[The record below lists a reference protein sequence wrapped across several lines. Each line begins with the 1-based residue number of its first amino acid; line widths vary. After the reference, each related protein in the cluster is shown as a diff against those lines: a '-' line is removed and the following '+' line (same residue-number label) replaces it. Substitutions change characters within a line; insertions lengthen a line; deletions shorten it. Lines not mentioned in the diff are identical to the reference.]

1 MKKRVLSILLAVT
14 MLCLFVP
21 TTVFAATNKAEEYY
35 NNVIIKDAVNGV
47 FRLNSIEFTNDRT
60 DYENLGKEEFICD
73 YFFTQKYS
81 TDQIQVIASYDY
93 DDPDKFVINVSYWD
107 DVPDME
113 ESYVAPDYT
122 YSAEVRIAFNEGIAA
137 IKATADRYAD
147 LLKGNSSGDENEP
160 VTIYMEDMDV
170 INMLFNTKGEV
181 DDSLLINYS
190 SEFKN
195 ILNNSNITAAFVS
208 GAGER
213 LSATRAAMGLLGLMH
228 NNYIYSV
235 VDRVVFH
242 ASNIFFV
249 PSSTADTT
257 DAIATAAKAR
267 IESYIGKEVTVE
279 FVGEPSNDDSELMDS
294 ITTLYDLYGVDNYDF
309 STYYN
314 ITIDGKTYPFF
325 IFRDDSR
332 MIDTSFE
339 TGDIISGAKI
349 TSDSAYVPNDS
360 VIEISEIDKSS
371 DTAKELLAAF
381 GLTDGR
387 SFDIKLNS
395 ITKGAYISKLDD
407 GTFKVYIPLTD
418 DMRSGGALVAY
429 YRNSNGTV
437 EEHPVTIEG
446 DYATFITD
454 HFSIYT
460 LGLETNNG
468 NTGGIPGGNDNGNGQ
483 PGTNGSS
490 GANGANKGSADS
502 IANTADMTD
511 IMPIVAMM
519 AFAALG
525 CGVLASKSKEIE

>member
-35 NNVIIKDAVNGV
+35 NNVIANDAVNGV

-60 DYENLGKEEFICD
+60 TQENLNKEEFICD
-73 YFFTQKYS
+73 RFFTQKYS
-81 TDQIQVIASYDY
+81 TNQIEVLASYDS
-93 DDPDKFVINVSYWD
+93 DNPDKFIISVSYWD
-107 DVPDME
+107 DPADME
-113 ESYVAPDYT
+113 GNHENPDYT
-122 YSAEVRIAFNEGIAA
+122 YSAEARIAFNEGNAA
-137 IKATADRYAD
+137 AKATVDRYAD
-147 LLKGNSSGDENEP
+147 LLKGTSSGDAINP
-160 VTIYMEDMDV
+160 ITIYMEDMDV

-190 SEFKN
+190 SEFKS
-195 ILNNSNITAAFVS
+195 ILNHSNITAAFA
-208 GAGER
+208 GRPGER
-213 LSATRAAMGLLGLMH
+213 YSATRTAMGPLGLMH
-228 NNYIYSV
+228 KDYVYSV
-235 VDRVVFH
+235 VDFVIFH

-249 PSSTADTT
+249 PTSTADTT
-257 DAIATAAKAR
+257 DAIAAAAKAR
-267 IESYIGKEVTVE
+267 IERYIGKEVTVE
-279 FVGEPSNDDSELMDS
+279 FVGAPSDDDDGLSGS
-294 ITTLYDLYGVDNYDF
+294 VSTLRDLYGVDNYDF

-371 DTAKELLAAF
+371 DTAKALLAAF

-395 ITKGAYISKLDD
+395 ITKGAYISRLDD

-446 DYATFITD
+446 DYATFVTN

-460 LGLETNNG
+460 LGFETNNG
-468 NTGGIPGGNDNGNGQ
+468 NPGGTQGGNDNGNGQ

-490 GANGANKGSADS
+490 GANGANKGSADN

-511 IMPIVAMM
+511 IMPAVAMM

-525 CGVLASKSKEIE
+525 CGVVASKNKEIE

>member
-1 MKKRVLSILLAVT
+1 MKKRVLSIFLALT
-14 MLCLFVP
+14 MICLFVP
-21 TTVFAATNKAEEYY
+21 TTALAATNKAEEYY

-47 FRLNSIEFTNDRT
+47 FQLNSIEFTNDRT
-60 DYENLGKEEFICD
+60 TWENLGKEEFICD

-81 TDQIQVIASYDY
+81 TDQIQVLASYDY
-93 DDPDKFVINVSYWD
+93 GDPDKFVINVSYWD
-107 DVPDME
+107 TPTDME
-113 ESYVAPDYT
+113 EGWVDPDYT

-137 IKATADRYAD
+137 VKAAADRYAD
-147 LLKGNSSGDENEP
+147 LLNGTSSDDENEP
-160 VTIYMEDMDV
+160 LTIYMEDMDV

-195 ILNNSNITAAFVS
+195 ILNNSNITASFT
-208 GAGER
+208 GRAGER
-213 LSATRAAMGLLGLMH
+213 LSATRTAMGLLGLIH
-228 NNYIYSV
+228 NDYIYSV

-257 DAIATAAKAR
+257 DAIAAAAKAR
-267 IESYIGKEVTVE
+267 IERYIGKEVTVE

-294 ITTLYDLYGVDNYDF
+294 IITLYDLYGVDDYDF

-332 MIDTSFE
+332 MIDLSFE
-339 TGDIISGAKI
+339 TDDIVSGSKI

-371 DTAKELLAAF
+371 DTAKDLLAAF

-395 ITKGAYISKLDD
+395 ITKGAYISTLAD

-418 DMRSGGALVAY
+418 DMKSGGTLVAY
-429 YRNSNGTV
+429 YKNSNGTV
-437 EEHPVTIEG
+437 EEHSVTIEG
-446 DYATFITD
+446 DYATFVTD

-460 LGLETNNG
+460 LGLETNDG
-468 NTGGIPGGNDNGNGQ
+468 TTGGNDNGNG
-483 PGTNGSS
+483 SS
-490 GANGANKGSADS
+490 GDNGANNGSEGN

-511 IMPIVAMM
+511 VMPIVAMM
-519 AFAALG
+519 VFAALG
-525 CGVLASKSKEIE
+525 CGAVASKSKEIE